1 MNYRRNLMTGLIGL
15 ALLATPIAAAAKDKD
30 SGQNNSHQAPARE
43 ESHNNRSESRSYNA
57 PERSNAPERNA
68 APAAMNRHEDRDQ
81 RATRSFETAPVVADH
96 RDRHEDRNDRAF
108 KAAPVVA
115 ERRDWR
121 EDRNDRNQW
130 NREGERHERRDY
142 DRSDRDYRNYGDRDE
157 GRYAE
162 APYYVMPRRYAG
174 GSCGWARHLRNV
186 YMHDR
191 YTGHPAAAA
200 DLLPRL
206 HRAERACGGV
216 PYGYNR
222 YHRYY
227 R

>member
-121 EDRNDRNQW
+121 GERDEPYQW
-130 NREGERHERRDY
+130 NCAR
-142 DRSDRDYRNYGDRDE
+142 
-157 GRYAE
+157 AE
-162 APYYVMPRRYAG
+162 PVR
-174 GSCGWARHLRNV
+174 ARVLRNHQQYLKYPGSRRV
-186 YMHDR
+186 
-191 YTGHPAAAA
+191 T
-200 DLLPRL
+200 L
-206 HRAERACGGV
+206 
-216 PYGYNR
+216 
-222 YHRYY
+222 
-227 R
+227 